1 MLEKVRPGILMDV
14 RVGQSVR
21 VGPVLVTVA
30 RKELGFCTLKFEHG
44 RTSSSADLFDRKYV
58 RVGEMKISLEKK
70 EGRTIARL
78 RIVAN
83 RGILIARG

>member
-14 RVGQSVR
+14 RVGQCVR
-21 VGPVLVTVA
+21 VGALTITVE
-30 RKELGFCTLKFEHG
+30 RKELGFCTIKIDQG
-44 RTSSSADLFDRKYV
+44 RTSSNADLLVRQYI
-58 RVGEMKISLEKK
+58 RVGEIKISLEKK

-78 RIVAN
+78 RIVAK